1 MAEGRGD
8 VIRRKLGAARAD
20 IPRDGDGRPGPDK
33 AWRLALARAARD
45 RVKLALDVSRL
56 TLDLRSLTEILE
68 LAPERGLIAVLEGPM
83 QALGVILLGP
93 DVLAGMIEAQTT
105 GVVTKAAAPERRPT
119 RTDAAMAAGLI
130 DGALEELERGLQGQD
145 DGDWAIGYRY
155 SSVLEDI
162 RPLGLLL
169 DDIPCRV
176 LRAEVSLAF
185 GAKSGTIFMALPAVR
200 PQSGANPVEGAQ
212 AVTEAGEF
220 GRALA
225 AQIMAADSQ
234 LDGVLARVSLTLAQV
249 MDFELG
255 ALVPLGAT
263 SLDRISLEGLDGRK
277 LWEGRLGQNRG
288 LRAVRLTEEFGV
300 PVRVPIK
307 TEVMAEVMGK
317 VVAEPVMRAT
327 G

>member
-8 VIRRKLGAARAD
+8 VIRRKLGAARAE
-20 IPRDGDGRPGPDK
+20 IQREGEGRPGPDK
-33 AWRLALARAARD
+33 VWRMALARAARD

-105 GVVTKAAAPERRPT
+105 GVVTSAPAPERRPT

-130 DGALEELERGLQGQD
+130 DGALEELERGVPGLD

-155 SSVLEDI
+155 ASFLDDI

-169 DDIPCRV
+169 DDIPYRV
-176 LRAEVSLAF
+176 LRAEVSLAL

-200 PQSGANPVEGAQ
+200 ALSGAGPVDGAQ
-212 AVTEAGEF
+212 GLAEAEVF
-220 GRALA
+220 GQALA
-225 AQIMAADSQ
+225 AQIMVADSR

-249 MDFELG
+249 MEFELG
-255 ALVPLGAT
+255 AVVPLGPA
-263 SLDRISLEGLDGRK
+263 SLDRISLEGMDGRK

-288 LRAVRLTEEFGV
+288 LRAVRLTEELGL
-300 PVRVPIK
+300 PVRVPVK
-307 TEVMAEVMGK
+307 VEVTGK
-317 VVAEPVMRAT
+317 PAAEPALRAA

>member
-1 MAEGRGD
+1 MAEGRGN
-8 VIRRKLGAARAD
+8 VIRRKLGARAEAARQ
-20 IPRDGDGRPGPDK
+20 GEGRPGPDK

-68 LAPERGLIAVLEGPM
+68 LAPDRGLIAVLEGPM

-145 DGDWAIGYRY
+145 DGDWAMGYRY
-155 SSVLEDI
+155 ASFLEDI

-169 DDIPCRV
+169 EDIPYRV

-185 GAKSGTIFMALPAVR
+185 GAKSGTIFMALPAAR
-200 PQSGANPVEGAQ
+200 PRSEATPVEGAQ
-212 AVTEAGEF
+212 GPAEAEVF
-220 GRALA
+220 AQTLT

-249 MDFELG
+249 VEFELG
-255 ALVPLGAT
+255 ALVPLGAA
-263 SLDRISLEGLDGRK
+263 SLDRISLEGMDGRK

-288 LRAVRLTEEFGV
+288 QRAVRLTEELGV
-300 PVRVPIK
+300 PVRVPVK
-307 TEVMAEVMGK
+307 ADGAVKAVL
-317 VVAEPVMRAT
+317 EPVLRAT

>member
-1 MAEGRGD
+1 MAEGRGE
-8 VIRRKLGAARAD
+8 VIRRKLGARVEAVRQGEGRA
-20 IPRDGDGRPGPDK
+20 GPDK

-68 LAPERGLIAVLEGPM
+68 LAPDRGLIAVLEGPM

-130 DGALEELERGLQGQD
+130 DGALEELERGLQGHD
-145 DGDWAIGYRY
+145 DGDWAMGYRY
-155 SSVLEDI
+155 ASFLEDI

-169 DDIPCRV
+169 EDIPYRV
-176 LRAEVSLAF
+176 LRAEVSLAL

-200 PQSGANPVEGAQ
+200 PRSGVTPLEGAQ
-212 AVTEAGEF
+212 GLAEAEVF
-220 GRALA
+220 ATTLA

-249 MDFELG
+249 MDFEVG
-255 ALVPLGAT
+255 ALVALGAA
-263 SLDRISLEGLDGRK
+263 SLDRISLEGMDGSK

-288 LRAVRLTEEFGV
+288 LRAVRLTEELGV
-300 PVRVPIK
+300 PVRVPVK
-307 TEVMAEVMGK
+307 AEVAGK
-317 VVAEPVMRAT
+317 VVLEPVLRAT